1 MEKRKKITE
10 SKKVSYEKL
19 PPIVYGLKGIM
30 DLFKVG
36 KSVAF
41 KYRHGIIADA
51 CVQQGNKILVDT
63 KKALELYGLAN
74 AGDMV
79 ESFNSKKMDL

>member
-1 MEKRKKITE
+1 MSLKKLIMINNMPKT
-10 SKKVSYEKL
+10 KVVIKKL

-30 DLFKVG
+30 ELFDVG
-36 KSVAF
+36 KNVAF

-63 KKALELYGLAN
+63 RKALELYGIVN
-74 AGDMV
+74 AKDMV
-79 ESFNSKKMDL
+79 ESNNK